1 MHHTL
6 LCLLLLWQSGQIF
19 AHPSR
24 GRSSQ
29 PRAAAATS
37 YGLTRFKKPLLSS
50 SSTSDL
56 SSPPGQLEDN
66 AERSRYLL
74 PVEVEGQSFFLEIDT
89 GSSDTWII
97 QDGFDC
103 YKTFDTD
110 TYAFTGTQSEGTCNF
125 GANYSPGSDFEKVPD
140 VFQLSCYGQTESTK
154 RCVAGPLGLVSMSF
168 AGYTVKDQ
176 VLGAPSQVCC
186 RFSTIPS
193 FADHESRLTQLREI
207 LSNQEFLD

>member
-1 MHHTL
+1 MHL
-6 LCLLLLWQSGQIF
+6 GRLCLLFLWQSAQIF

-29 PRAAAATS
+29 PRAEAVTS
-37 YGLTRFKKPLLSS
+37 YGLTRIKKPVLSS
-50 SSTSDL
+50 SSTSDV
-56 SSPPGQLEDN
+56 SSPPARLEDN

-74 PVEVEGQSFFLEIDT
+74 LVEVEGQSFFLEIDT

-110 TYAFTGTQSEGTCNF
+110 TFEFTETQSEGACNF
-125 GANYSPGSDFEKVPD
+125 GANYFPGPGYEKLPE
-140 VFQLSCYGQTESTK
+140 VFQLSCYGQTETTK
-154 RCVAGPLGLVSMSF
+154 RCVAGPLGLVEMSF

-186 RFSTIPS
+186 PLFRHS
-193 FADHESRLTQLREI
+193 FTH
-207 LSNQEFLD
+207 